1 MVISCSSYDC
11 TNRRQKGSS
20 IQFHQFPL
28 NRPNI
33 LKKWVHAMKRKNFTP
48 TKYSYLC
55 SEHFGP
61 NDYQIRPGADIKLLL
76 EYAVPSIFKGFP
88 THLQKKKNCRRQLVR
103 INESSNKSIQC
114 NIEIPKEKHL
124 RNKIKILQQ
133 RLKRRDT
140 KIKSLKDNKYCS
152 LIINIKKNIPSS
164 DKVTMM
170 LEEQFGGLPLALI
183 VHERKAK
190 TAKKKGTRYYTEM
203 KEFAKTL
210 YFYSPRAY
218 KYVRTLFLLPHHSTI
233 RSWISS
239 MKCEPGEF
247 SQNLQLIWESDK
259 GKYAGNVEIGFGES
273 SELATEV
280 LVIMIVSLTKQFKCP
295 VGFFYVNKIDSSI
308 LSTLLSTAIM
318 KLHEISIKVWNVTCD
333 GASANVQCF
342 KKLGC
347 NFDINS
353 LNTKFSIQNS
363 LEVYATF
370 DACHMLKLARSA
382 LADKRLFQSD
392 NGDIKWSY
400 IYLLN
405 TFQNDLGL
413 KFANKLTA
421 QHINYRNSVMKFK
434 LAAQTLSSGVA
445 DAIDYLCQ
453 KDESSFQ
460 NSEETV
466 YFIRQID
473 RLFDILNSRIP
484 FSKGYKSPIHPGNI
498 NTIKSVFS
506 DTTNYLKTQK
516 FNGIPLILSGRK
528 MFLIGFIV
536 TVMSTLEIAY
546 KLLGRAQSPL
556 KYILT
561 YKMSQDHLE
570 LFFGC
575 IRSRGGSNNNPNC
588 IQCIIK
594 SDNLDE
600 TEIDNYLDV
609 LSSIELIG
617 YTNEILDYI
626 AGYIF
631 KSICIKVVCPY
642 CIDLSLKDDQTE
654 HSYVKGTN
662 FTSFV
667 NRGKL
672 KIVSLAVSN
681 IIQELEKSFQVVIVI
696 NKKLHNNVKQNIV
709 MLTKT
714 NILNKSTLFFSP
726 NSHPVNVDIGSPS
739 HEYSLFTALSQSFVN
754 IRMRHYAKEINSKQ
768 IKSLSLKIIP
778 NNLYIIK
785 K

>member
-1 MVISCSSYDC
+1 
-11 TNRRQKGSS
+11 
-20 IQFHQFPL
+20 
-28 NRPNI
+28 
-33 LKKWVHAMKRKNFTP
+33 
-48 TKYSYLC
+48 
-55 SEHFGP
+55 
-61 NDYQIRPGADIKLLL
+61 
-76 EYAVPSIFKGFP
+76 
-88 THLQKKKNCRRQLVR
+88 
-103 INESSNKSIQC
+103 
-114 NIEIPKEKHL
+114 
-124 RNKIKILQQ
+124 
-133 RLKRRDT
+133 
-140 KIKSLKDNKYCS
+140 
-152 LIINIKKNIPSS
+152 
-164 DKVTMM
+164 
-170 LEEQFGGLPLALI
+170 
-183 VHERKAK
+183 
-190 TAKKKGTRYYTEM
+190 
-203 KEFAKTL
+203 
-210 YFYSPRAY
+210 
-218 KYVRTLFLLPHHSTI
+218 
-233 RSWISS
+233 
-239 MKCEPGEF
+239 MKCEPGFLEGVF
-247 SQNLQLIWESDK
+247 IFLKQEVTKSTWLQDCSLVFDSMSIRKQLIWESDK

-295 VGFFYVNKIDSSI
+295 IDSSI
-308 LSTLLSTAIM
+308 LSTLLSTAII

-333 GASANVQCF
+333 DASANFMLHLMLAIC
-342 KKLGC
+342 
-347 NFDINS
+347 
-353 LNTKFSIQNS
+353 LN
-363 LEVYATF
+363 
-370 DACHMLKLARSA
+370 
-382 LADKRLFQSD
+382 KRLFQSD

-421 QHINYRNSVMKFK
+421 QHINYRNSVMKVK

-453 KDESSFQ
+453 KGESSFQ

-473 RLFDILNSRIP
+473 RLFDILHSRIP
-484 FSKGYKSPIHPGNI
+484 FSKRYKSPIHPGNI

-506 DTTNYLKTQK
+506 DTTNYLKTLK

-536 TVMSTLEIAY
+536 TMTSTLEIAY

-588 IQCIIK
+588 IQFKKTLRQLLFNKNITVESGNCSNFVAPGGDALDFRSEKRCIIK
-594 SDNLDE
+594 SDNNLDE

-626 AGYIF
+626 AGYIV

-642 CIDLSLKDDQTE
+642 CIDLLLKDDQTE
-654 HSYVKGTN
+654 HSYVKGKN

-681 IIQELEKSFQVVIVI
+681 IIQELEKSFQVVVVI
-696 NKKLHNNVKQNIV
+696 NNKLHNNVKQNIV
-709 MLTKT
+709 MLAKT

-726 NSHPVNVDIGSPS
+726 IHTPLMWILVPQVMSIAF
-739 HEYSLFTALSQSFVN
+739 SLHLV
-754 IRMRHYAKEINSKQ
+754 KV
-768 IKSLSLKIIP
+768 L
-778 NNLYIIK
+778 
-785 K
+785 